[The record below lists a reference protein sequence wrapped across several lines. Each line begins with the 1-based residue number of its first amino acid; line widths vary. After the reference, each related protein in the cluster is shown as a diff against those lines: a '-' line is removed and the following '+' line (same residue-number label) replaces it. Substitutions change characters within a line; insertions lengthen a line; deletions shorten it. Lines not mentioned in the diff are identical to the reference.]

1 LEYAIIYLMKKI
13 LFIVLDGLGDEPIL
27 ELGEKTPLESAETP
41 FMDELA
47 RQGVLGLAQTKFQG
61 ALPTSEE
68 GHLCLFGYDPEKLAI
83 RRGLFTARG
92 AGLEVKP
99 GDVCLRGNFA
109 YVKDGKAVDRRAGRI
124 KKTKDLIKA
133 LNVIKIDDAEIE
145 VKSAKEHRLGIVIR
159 GQGLSPQ
166 ISDSDCWYSHLDNRV
181 RRIRPLVDSPEAE
194 KTAEILNQ
202 FLNKAHRVLEGHPKN
217 NQRVTDGLPPA
228 NYVITRGASSLDNLQ
243 SFQEKYGLKSAA
255 IAGKFLYQQVAE
267 LIGMELVDVTG
278 ADGTS
283 KTNLSG
289 KFDAALAALQ
299 TKDFVFLHIKATDS
313 LAEDGKFIEKRDF
326 IERVDREM
334 QVINHPDDTLV
345 VITCDHST
353 CSLLKRHCDQPCP
366 VLIWGA
372 GADKTT
378 AFSEKQCADG
388 VLDSF
393 SQLNLMSKII
403 ELK

>member
-1 LEYAIIYLMKKI
+1 MKEI
-13 LFIVLDGLGDEPIL
+13 LFIVLDGLGDEPIP
-27 ELGEKTPLESAETP
+27 ELGGKTPLAAAETP
-41 FMDELA
+41 FMDGLA
-47 RQGVLGLAQTKFQG
+47 EQGILGLAKPKFQG

-68 GHLCLFGYDPEKLAI
+68 GHLCLFGYNPEKLAI
-83 RRGLFTARG
+83 RRGLFTAKG
-92 AGLEVKP
+92 AGLEVNS
-99 GDVCLRGNFA
+99 GDVALRGNFA
-109 YVKDGKAVDRRAGRI
+109 YVKNGKAVDRRAGRI
-124 KKTKDLIKA
+124 KDTKDLITA
-133 LNVIKIDDAEIE
+133 LNEIKIDDAKIE
-145 VKSAKEHRLGIVIR
+145 LKSAKEHRLGIVIR
-159 GQGLSPQ
+159 GEGLSAQ
-166 ISDSDCWYSHLDNRV
+166 ISDSDPWYSHLDTK
-181 RRIRPLVDSPEAE
+181 IRPIKPLDDFLQAE
-194 KTAEILNQ
+194 KTAEILNK
-202 FLNKAHRVLEGHPKN
+202 FLEKANQVLKNHPQNKKRVAN
-217 NQRVTDGLPPA
+217 GLPPA

-243 SFQEKYGLKSAA
+243 SFQEKYGLKVSA

-283 KTNLSG
+283 ETNLSG
-289 KFDAALAALQ
+289 KFEAALAALQ

-334 QVINHPDDTLV
+334 QVVNHPDDTLV

-366 VLIWGA
+366 VLVWGA
-372 GADKTT
+372 GSDQTT

-388 VLDSF
+388 MLDSF